1 MRDKRQDSNLRGQ
14 TVSDVVNNLD
24 PHKVRLGV
32 TPTLWWNDDFPSIDI
47 GIPFGQCVSEM
58 ALAGFQ
64 GCSIGHKYPTDTA
77 VLKSALDLRGL
88 RVSEPW
94 VSTYFT
100 INNMEQQTI
109 DNFENQLAF
118 IQAMGGTDVVVAEFG
133 RSSHLL
139 PIALFANRPV
149 LDDHK
154 WDLLS
159 KGLNRLGEIA
169 ASSGMRLC
177 YHHHMGTGVMTR
189 ADVDRLMASTD
200 PELVHLLLDTA
211 HLAFA
216 GDDPLS
222 AARAYAERIKHVHL
236 KDIRPA
242 VVSRVREE
250 NLSFQD
256 AIEAGVF
263 TVPGDGAIDFVPILE
278 ALARADYEG
287 WLVVEAEQDPAKA
300 NPLEYALKARAYL
313 REVLGW

>member
-1 MRDKRQDSNLRGQ
+1 MIQSLSPER
-14 TVSDVVNNLD
+14 
-24 PHKVRLGV
+24 VRLGV

-64 GCSIGHKYPTDTA
+64 GCSVGHKYPKDPA
-77 VLKSALDLRGL
+77 ELKAALDLRNL

-100 INNMEQQTI
+100 IRGMEQQTI
-109 DNFENQLAF
+109 DAFEDQLAF
-118 IQAMGGTDVVVAEFG
+118 IKAMGGTDLVVAEFG
-133 RSSHLL
+133 GSSHLL
-139 PIALFANRPV
+139 PIALFDNRPV
-149 LDDHK
+149 FDDRQ
-154 WDLLS
+154 WDQLAN
-159 KGLNRLGEIA
+159 GLNRLGKITA
-169 ASSGMRLC
+169 DSGMRLS

-200 PELVHLLLDTA
+200 PGLVHLLLDTA

-216 GDDPLS
+216 GDDPIA
-222 AARAYAERIKHVHL
+222 AARAYADRIGHVHL
-236 KDIRPA
+236 KDIRPE
-242 VVSRVREE
+242 VVSRVREQR
-250 NLSFQD
+250 LSFQEG
-256 AIEAGVF
+256 IEDGVF
-263 TVPGDGAIDFVPILE
+263 TVPGDGALDITGVLK
-278 ALARADYEG
+278 ALGEVGYQG